1 MKTETATLKITFT
14 ARAKEAIDADND
26 NPLKAIINFF
36 NSSDFGDSYK
46 FKLITAKMKDGQ
58 THTFITHVYADD
70 SGEFPLEEVKGE
82 HDTAAVLNYISARDN
97 LLGCCLWHESGVEI
111 AH

>member
-1 MKTETATLKITFT
+1 MKNETATLKIAYTE
-14 ARAKEAIDADND
+14 RAKEAIDADNA

-36 NSSDFGDSYK
+36 NRSDFGDSYK

-58 THTFITHVYADD
+58 SHTFITHVYADD

-82 HDTAAVLNYISARDN
+82 HDTAAVLNYIAARDN
-97 LLGCCLWHESGVEI
+97 LLGCCLWHECGVEI